1 MLRGDT
7 SSERRRKG
15 QREKKTHTKKNGSIP
30 LLTCIKDGWIPDSTG
45 FYTVLLGFHRNR
57 AYF

>member
-1 MLRGDT
+1 VIPRLNVEGKGKGK
-7 SSERRRKG
+7 RKH
-15 QREKKTHTKKNGSIP
+15 QRNGSIP
-30 LLTCIKDGWIPDSTG
+30 LLPCIKGGWIPESTG